1 MHWIAYLFIA
11 NCAIAFVEYTYRVG
25 QYQSFFVALPYIII
39 PILVGQYGLF
49 YGFKLSP
56 SLFLSAG
63 VFTLINVGF
72 RIAITYY
79 IGEHLNLYNWIGVVL
94 LSTSVILLKVKL

>member
-1 MHWIAYLFIA
+1 M
-11 NCAIAFVEYTYRVG
+11 G
-25 QYQSFFVALPYIII
+25 QW
-39 PILVGQYGLF
+39 GLF

-63 VFTLINVGF
+63 VFTLINVCF

-79 IGEHLNLYNWIGVVL
+79 IGETLNFYNWIGVAM
-94 LSTSVILLKVKL
+94 LSTSVILLKVK